1 MSMGAI
7 SRTIL
12 GLGILMALGA
22 PVASGAAA
30 APSRVAVVAAEN
42 FYGDLVGQIGGD
54 HVAVTSIIVDPTVDP
69 HEYEV
74 SAKDGAAVANARLV
88 IQNGL
93 GYDSFMTRLLN
104 ASPRRD
110 RKLIVV
116 GSLVGRKDGD
126 NPHVWYAPATMPKL
140 AQVVA
145 EALVGLDPANAA
157 SYRTRLGAFTAS
169 MKRLNDEVARLR
181 ARYAG
186 TPVGATEPVFGYM
199 SDALGLRVLTPRAFQ
214 KAVEEGEE
222 PPAAAVAQME
232 DQLRTHRVRV
242 LLYNLQTVTPI
253 TTKVR
258 QRAKQLGIPVV
269 GVTETEPPGKTYQ
282 QWMLGQLAQLDAALG
297 GETK

>member
-54 HVAVTSIIVDPTVDP
+54 HVAVTSIIVDPSVDP

-93 GYDSFMTRLLN
+93 GYDSFMTRLLK
-104 ASPRRD
+104 ASPSRD
-110 RKLIVV
+110 RKSIVV
-116 GSLVGRKDGD
+116 GSLMGRKDGD
-126 NPHVWYAPATMPKL
+126 NPHVWYDPATMPRL

-145 EALVGLDPANAA
+145 DALVELDPAHAP
-157 SYRTRLGAFTAS
+157 SYRGWRRAS
-169 MKRLNDEVARLR
+169 TVSVTRLNDHVARLK
-181 ARYAG
+181 APEAG
-186 TPVGATEPVFGYM
+186 TRVGT
-199 SDALGLRVLTPRAFQ
+199 
-214 KAVEEGEE
+214 
-222 PPAAAVAQME
+222 
-232 DQLRTHRVRV
+232 
-242 LLYNLQTVTPI
+242 
-253 TTKVR
+253 
-258 QRAKQLGIPVV
+258 
-269 GVTETEPPGKTYQ
+269 
-282 QWMLGQLAQLDAALG
+282 
-297 GETK
+297 

>member
-93 GYDSFMTRLLN
+93 GYDSFMTRLLK
-104 ASPRRD
+104 ASPSRD
-110 RKLIVV
+110 RKSIVV
-116 GSLVGRKDGD
+116 GSLMGRKDGD
-126 NPHVWYAPATMPKL
+126 NPHVWYDPATMPRL

-145 EALVGLDPANAA
+145 ETLVGLDPANAA
-157 SYRTRLGAFTAS
+157 SYRSWLGAFTAS

>member
-1 MSMGAI
+1 MV
-7 SRTIL
+7 
-12 GLGILMALGA
+12 LGA

-93 GYDSFMTRLLN
+93 GYDGFMTRLLN

-282 QWMLGQLAQLDAALG
+282 QWMLGQLA
-297 GETK
+297 

>member
-1 MSMGAI
+1 MV
-7 SRTIL
+7 
-12 GLGILMALGA
+12 LGA

-93 GYDSFMTRLLN
+93 GYDSFMTRLLK
-104 ASPRRD
+104 ASPGRD

-116 GSLVGRKDGD
+116 GTLVGRKDGD
-126 NPHVWYAPATMPKL
+126 NPHIWYAPATMPRL

-145 EALVGLDPANAA
+145 ETLVGLDPANAA
-157 SYRTRLGAFTAS
+157 SYRSRLGAFTAS

-199 SDALGLRVLTPRAFQ
+199 SDALGLKVLTPRAFQ

-222 PPAAAVAQME
+222 PPAAAMAQME
-232 DQLRTHRVRV
+232 DQLRTHRVRT

>member
-93 GYDSFMTRLLN
+93 GYDGFMTRLLN

-116 GSLVGRKDGD
+116 GSLMGRKDGD
-126 NPHVWYAPATMPKL
+126 NPHVWYAPATMPRL

-145 EALVGLDPANAA
+145 ETLVGLDPANAA
-157 SYRTRLGAFTAS
+157 SYRSWLGAFTAS
-169 MKRLNDEVARLR
+169 TKRLNDEVARLR

-199 SDALGLRVLTPRAFQ
+199 SDALGLKVLTPRAFQ

-232 DQLRTHRVRV
+232 DQLRTHRVRT

-258 QRAKQLGIPVV
+258 RRAKQLGIPVV

>member
-7 SRTIL
+7 SRTML

-54 HVAVTSIIVDPTVDP
+54 HVAVTSIIVDPSVDP

-93 GYDSFMTRLLN
+93 GYDSFMARLTK

-116 GSLVGRKDGD
+116 GSLMGRKDGD
-126 NPHVWYAPATMPKL
+126 NPHVWYDPATMPRL

-145 EALVGLDPANAA
+145 DTLVGLDPANAA
-157 SYRTRLGAFTAS
+157 SYRSWLGAFTAS

-222 PPAAAVAQME
+222 PPAAAVVQME

-258 QRAKQLGIPVV
+258 QRAKHLGIPVV

-282 QWMLGQLAQLDAALG
+282 QWMLGQLAQLDAASG
-297 GETK
+297 GET

>member
-1 MSMGAI
+1 MS
-7 SRTIL
+7 
-12 GLGILMALGA
+12 
-22 PVASGAAA
+22 
-30 APSRVAVVAAEN
+30 
-42 FYGDLVGQIGGD
+42 
-54 HVAVTSIIVDPTVDP
+54 VTSIIVDPTVDP

-126 NPHVWYAPATMPKL
+126 NPHVWYAPATMPRL

-145 EALVGLDPANAA
+145 ETLVGLDPANAA
-157 SYRTRLGAFTAS
+157 SYRSRLGAFTAS

-199 SDALGLRVLTPRAFQ
+199 SDALGLKVLTPRAFQ

-222 PPAAAVAQME
+222 PPAAAMAQME
-232 DQLRTHRVRV
+232 DQLRTHRVRT

-258 QRAKQLGIPVV
+258 RRAKQLGIPVV

>member
-1 MSMGAI
+1 MV
-7 SRTIL
+7 
-12 GLGILMALGA
+12 LGA

-54 HVAVTSIIVDPTVDP
+54 HVSVTSIIVDPTVDP

-93 GYDSFMTRLLN
+93 GYDSFMTRLLK
-104 ASPRRD
+104 ASPGRD

-116 GSLVGRKDGD
+116 GTLVGRKDGD
-126 NPHVWYAPATMPKL
+126 NPHIWYAPATMPRL

-145 EALVGLDPANAA
+145 ETLVGLDPANAA
-157 SYRTRLGAFTAS
+157 SYRSRLGAFTAS

-199 SDALGLRVLTPRAFQ
+199 SDALGLKVLTPRAFQ

-232 DQLRTHRVRV
+232 DQLRTHRVRT